1 MEQLGQS
8 PGTVSRILWHFTGGP
23 AWNAD
28 ERKQNKAPKPAA
40 LAYHNLRSIL
50 RTKELR
56 LGAYREVVRVRTTRR
71 KYNRA
76 KRAFE
81 VQKYVQRE
89 LVSAPV
95 CCLADVPVMH
105 LSYLAS
111 RYGKF
116 AIGFHRDAVVRHG
129 FNPVFYALED
139 AASVNS
145 IYKGFSQLRN
155 VTAEVVRL
163 GGERARQ
170 AIEEY
175 IQEQNLDGAPED
187 DGFEVLFGAADAH
200 RQLCGE
206 GTGKLREISG
216 SGEDLRARRVC
227 NHLL

>member
-1 MEQLGQS
+1 
-8 PGTVSRILWHFTGGP
+8 
-23 AWNAD
+23 
-28 ERKQNKAPKPAA
+28 
-40 LAYHNLRSIL
+40 
-50 RTKELR
+50 
-56 LGAYREVVRVRTTRR
+56 VRTTRR